1 MMIERIMFRM
11 GLLILICMVVMGC
24 TTGRVMHDSITSES
38 DGEGMPQ
45 TPSPTPTVVL
55 PEVAREPADAGRLA
69 QADLAERLKVKPE
82 KIEVVEILRTEL
94 SPQQLQGEHPNT
106 KFVAPAELFG
116 YEVVLR
122 MGDVEYLYY
131 VRLMD
136 VVYVG
141 AR

>member
-1 MMIERIMFRM
+1 MRVERIMFRM
-11 GLLILICMVVMGC
+11 GLLILICTVVLGC
-24 TTGRVMHDSITSES
+24 TTGGAMPGSITSES

-45 TPSPTPTVVL
+45 TPSTTPTVVL
-55 PEVAREPADAGRLA
+55 PEVARDPADAGRLA
-69 QADLAERLKVKPE
+69 QADLAERLEVKPE

-94 SPQQLQGEHPNT
+94 SSQQLQGEQPNT
-106 KFVAPAELFG
+106 KYTAPAELLG
-116 YEVVLR
+116 YQVILR
-122 MGDVEYLYY
+122 MGDAEYLYY